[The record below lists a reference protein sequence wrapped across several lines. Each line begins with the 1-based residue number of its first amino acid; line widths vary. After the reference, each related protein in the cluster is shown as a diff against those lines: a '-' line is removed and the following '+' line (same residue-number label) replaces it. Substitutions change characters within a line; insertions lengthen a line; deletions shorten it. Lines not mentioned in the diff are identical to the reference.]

1 MKLDS
6 EELQHFSSRTL
17 LQDDIMTSHK
27 ASDVSSR
34 VNNGNESSIDDR
46 DASQLEKE
54 ASSDC
59 LCTCSSIQSVV
70 VERNKWVTTAGSP
83 LLVRYRSRERALKRR
98 SGDMTHS
105 RDFPPSDFTAALLE
119 RLTQAQQT
127 NQSATQQVLLAL
139 STCFLS
145 SLLATFHLVSSA
157 THKHVTSWIAS
168 CALVTTGAA
177 LLLAAGVYV
186 VSQLTI
192 FVVYIMTSAL
202 MFTCLLLCLVL
213 ILFNL
218 ACFAKYPHEPR

>member
-6 EELQHFSSRTL
+6 GELQHFSSSTL

-34 VNNGNESSIDDR
+34 VNNGNERSIDDR

-59 LCTCSSIQSVV
+59 LCSSIQSVV
-70 VERNKWVTTAGSP
+70 VERNKWVTTACSP

-157 THKHVTSWIAS
+157 THNQVTSWIAS

-177 LLLAAGVYV
+177 LLLTAGVYV
-186 VSQLTI
+186 VSKLTI
-192 FVVYIMTSAL
+192 FVASFVTSAL

-213 ILFNL
+213 ILFNV
-218 ACFAKYPHEPR
+218 ACFTKYSHEPR